1 METKPSISVV
11 IPVYNS
17 ESTLDELTSRLRAAL
32 SELAPEYEVILVND
46 GSRDG
51 SWKVIQL
58 LCEQHSWLQGINLMR
73 NFGQHNALLCGVR
86 AASNEFIV
94 TMDDDLQHPPEEI
107 HKLVHQLETGFD
119 VVYGIPDKLPHSPW
133 RNFFSRLIKRILAF
147 VMGVPGLRDIG
158 AFRAFRTDL
167 RRAFSAY
174 SSPHVI
180 LDVLLSWGTTSFGFI
195 TIREDQR
202 KIGKSNYTLGKLVT
216 TAIFVLT
223 SFSTAPLRIASLIGF
238 VMMLVG
244 LVLFIFVII
253 SYFTLGSLPGFPFLA
268 STISLFSGTQLF
280 ALGIIGEYLG
290 RIFDRSM
297 ERPQYVI
304 GTQTTANDNSDPV

>member
-1 METKPSISVV
+1 MKSKLSISVV

-17 ESTLDELTSRLRAAL
+17 EATLDELATRLQTAL
-32 SELAPEYEVILVND
+32 SDLAPKYEVILVND

-51 SWKVIQL
+51 SWQAITR
-58 LCEQHSWLQGINLMR
+58 LCEEHAWLQGINLMR

-86 AASNEFIV
+86 AANHNIII

-107 HKLVHQLETGFD
+107 HKLVDHLETGCA
-119 VVYGIPDKLPHSPW
+119 VVYGIPDKLPQSIW
-133 RNFFSRLIKRILAF
+133 RNFFSRLIKRVLAF

-158 AFRAFRTDL
+158 AFRAFRSDL
-167 RRAFSAY
+167 QRAFSTY

-180 LDVLLSWGTTSFGFI
+180 LDVLLSWGTTSFGYV
-195 TIREDQR
+195 TIHEDVR
-202 KIGKSNYTLGKLVT
+202 KVGKSNYTLIKLVT

-238 VMMLVG
+238 VMMLFG
-244 LVLFIFVII
+244 LALFIYVIA
-253 SYFTLGSLPGFPFLA
+253 SYLALGSLPGFPFLA
-268 STISLFSGTQLF
+268 STISLFSGAQLF

-304 GTQTTANDNSDPV
+304 GNQVNPHQPQDDV

>member
-1 METKPSISVV
+1 MESKPSLSVV

-17 ESTLDELTSRLRAAL
+17 APTLDELAARLQAAL
-32 SELAPEYEVILVND
+32 SSLTSEFEVILVND

-58 LCEQHSWLQGINLMR
+58 LCEQHKWLHGINLMR

-86 AASNEFIV
+86 AANNDVII

-119 VVYGIPDKLPHSPW
+119 VVYGIPVKLPHSAW
-133 RNFFSRLIKRILAF
+133 RNFFSRLIKRILAY

-158 AFRAFRTDL
+158 AFRAFRCDL
-167 RRAFSAY
+167 RHAFSGY

-202 KIGKSNYTLGKLVT
+202 KVGQSNYTFSKLVSY
-216 TAIFVLT
+216 AIFILT
-223 SFSTAPLRIASLIGF
+223 GFSTAPLRFASLLGF
-238 VMMLVG
+238 AMMLVG
-244 LVLFIFVII
+244 FILFIYVIVAYFVE
-253 SYFTLGSLPGFPFLA
+253 GSLPGFPFLA
-268 STISLFSGTQLF
+268 STISLFGGTQLF
-280 ALGIIGEYLG
+280 ALGIFGEYLA

-304 GTQTTANDNSDPV
+304 NSQINQNNKDPLS

>member
-1 METKPSISVV
+1 MKSNPSLSVI

-17 ESTLDELTSRLRAAL
+17 EPTLEELVARLQAAL
-32 SELAPEYEVILVND
+32 TDLGREYEVILVND

-51 SWKVIQL
+51 SWQTIAR
-58 LCEQHSWLQGINLMR
+58 LCEEQSWLHGINLMR
-73 NFGQHNALLCGVR
+73 NFGQHNALLCGIR
-86 AASNEFIV
+86 AANNAVII

-107 HKLVHQLETGFD
+107 DKLVEQLETGFD
-119 VVYGIPDKLPHSPW
+119 VVYGIPKKLPHSIW

-147 VMGVPGLRDIG
+147 VMGVPGLQDIG
-158 AFRAFRTDL
+158 AFRAFRSRL
-167 RRAFSAY
+167 RGAFAAY

-180 LDVLLSWGTTSFGFI
+180 LDVLLSWGTTNFGFVA
-195 TIREDQR
+195 IREDPR
-202 KIGKSNYTLGKLVT
+202 KVGKSNYTLMKLVS

-238 VMMLVG
+238 AMMLFG
-244 LVLFIFVII
+244 LALFIYVVA
-253 SYFTLGSLPGFPFLA
+253 SYLTLGSLPGFPFLA
-268 STISLFSGTQLF
+268 STISLFSGAQLF

-304 GTQTTANDNSDPV
+304 GSQANPPDDQDAF